1 MKCPEC
7 GTDDY
12 VQKYYD
18 KLCNEQ
24 LEVSKRFKDMRAHHG
39 LREAEWELKE
49 ISLVESMKSLQRKTQ
64 KQSKVINRLEEKLRA
79 LRQQPYKED
88 LGELL

>member
-7 GTDDY
+7 GADDY

-24 LEVSKRFKDMRAHHG
+24 LRVSKLYKDMRAHHG
-39 LREAEWELKE
+39 LREAEWELE
-49 ISLVESMKSLQRKTQ
+49 RISITEGMKSLQRKTQ
-64 KQSKVINRLEEKLRA
+64 KQAKVINRLEEKLRA
-79 LRQQPYKED
+79 LRQQPYKE
-88 LGELL
+88 EE